1 MNKKRSKLKILALF
15 LVSVWI
21 FTGCQEPIEEVID
34 PPADAVITANSN
46 VATLLQ
52 RVSLNDGSDDN
63 IVDSSSCISLVL
75 PFTVNVN
82 GLEIVVDSEDDLE
95 LIEDI
100 FDEFENDDDLLE
112 ILFPITVILP
122 DHSEFTIENEDALED
137 LAEQCDD
144 DEDEDIEC
152 LDFEYPIT
160 VSTYD
165 TINQTSSVIVL
176 ENDEDLYNLI
186 EDLDEDELVGINFPI
201 TVILADSSTIEI
213 NNNHELEE
221 IIEDVEDDCDE
232 DDDDDYDN
240 DHEVDTTL
248 ITPIV
253 LEGQWIVASY
263 DTAGNDITSDFEG
276 FTLEFFEDGTMVAT
290 DGTDT
295 FEGTWEEHV
304 EDDLGI
310 ELVIEFDGST
320 LIKMLNDDWDVLEYS
335 ETRIELSDED
345 EVGNDTSVLILERL

>member
-1 MNKKRSKLKILALF
+1 MDKKRSLNILALV
-15 LVSVWI
+15 LATVWI

-46 VATLLQ
+46 VANLLQ

-63 IVDSSSCISLVL
+63 IVDSSSCISLAL

-82 GLEIVVDSEDDLE
+82 GLEIIVDSEDDLD

-100 FDEFENDDDLLE
+100 FDEFENDDDILE

-144 DEDEDIEC
+144 DEDDDIEC

-201 TVILADSSTIEI
+201 TVILADSSVIEI

-232 DDDDDYDN
+232 DDDDYDDDD
-240 DHEVDTTL
+240 DHTADSL
-248 ITPIV
+248 IVSDI
-253 LEGQWIVASY
+253 LIDGSWIVANYS
-263 DTAGNDITSDFEG
+263 DSGENETSDYNDFVLDFMENG
-276 FTLEFFEDGTMVAT
+276 GVLAVKDNNTID
-290 DGTDT
+290 
-295 FEGTWEEHV
+295 GTWEEITDDGV
-304 EDDLGI
+304 QKLVLDFNED
-310 ELVIEFDGST
+310 VPFNEF
-320 LIKMLNDDWDVLEYS
+320 NDDWDIVDVREDRVELQDVSEDGTTDVLVFEK
-335 ETRIELSDED
+335 LM
-345 EVGNDTSVLILERL
+345 